1 MFFFETAIICFIGI
15 ETSAEQGRVCRHRSA
30 LVVEGVWRCQ
40 LVAMGERVATVYVH
54 CLCGNT
60 PTLIL
65 SCRLL
70 VTVSMVWGDHRSAA
84 CSHLPRRLR
93 RPPSASAEC
102 CSSVNDGDTLSSR
115 KPLPFTDEVNV

>member
-1 MFFFETAIICFIGI
+1 VFFFETAIICFIGI

-40 LVAMGERVATVYVH
+40 LVAMDERVATVYVH

-70 VTVSMVWGDHRSAA
+70 VTVSMVWGVIIEAQLVRICRAVSVAH
-84 CSHLPRRLR
+84 RLR
-93 RPPSASAEC
+93 LPSVA
-102 CSSVNDGDTLSSR
+102 
-115 KPLPFTDEVNV
+115 PLQMMGIRCRQGNPCLLRMR

>member
-40 LVAMGERVATVYVH
+40 LVAMDERVATVYVH
-54 CLCGNT
+54 CLCSNI

-84 CSHLPRRLR
+84 LF
-93 RPPSASAEC
+93 ASAASPSPTAC
-102 CSSVNDGDTLSSR
+102 VCRVLLLC
-115 KPLPFTDEVNV
+115 K